1 MLSMTPRTSM
11 KLLAPLRD
19 RQAGPLLASFWA
31 AELADGIISVLV
43 PVAVYAVTQDVSAV
57 ALVFLGRMLL
67 GIVMAHL
74 GGWLADRYQRK
85 YLLVANYLVRMLC
98 ATAILVWHEQVLFLA
113 VLGIVLGALGAFD
126 NPAAEAGV
134 RSIFRHDL
142 QTVAVMRNVGQTL
155 SQMIGPALGGLLF
168 GTVGVAGALWASIG
182 LMVIAVLVIIPV
194 APLPKGSPREKN
206 PPGQKTSKP
215 EKPRL
220 IGAVFMATFLSSF
233 LVGVVVAVGV
243 PHLEQDSSAPA
254 GAYGYALAIYS
265 FGAVIG
271 GWVAGLIR
279 WRDRHLPRV
288 LLISAGA
295 YGLIAAAGMLGP
307 WWTILISWFA
317 WGICFGPEGILTD
330 RYVVAR
336 TPDRDLGRL
345 YARWSNIGRLG
356 AAAAYVSMLVWGTA
370 NPTILALV
378 LSLGAVVIA
387 PLLIA
392 IPLLRQRQHQ

>member
-1 MLSMTPRTSM
+1 MTPRTSM

-142 QTVAVMRNVGQTL
+142 QAVAVMRNVGQTL

>member
-74 GGWLADRYQRK
+74 GGWLADRFQRK
-85 YLLVANYLVRMLC
+85 YLLVVNYLVRILC

-113 VLGIVLGALGAFD
+113 VLGIVLGAVGAFD

-142 QTVAVMRNVGQTL
+142 QAVAVMRNVGQTL

-288 LLISAGA
+288 LLISAG
-295 YGLIAAAGMLGP
+295 
-307 WWTILISWFA
+307 
-317 WGICFGPEGILTD
+317 
-330 RYVVAR
+330 
-336 TPDRDLGRL
+336 
-345 YARWSNIGRLG
+345 
-356 AAAAYVSMLVWGTA
+356 
-370 NPTILALV
+370 PT
-378 LSLGAVVIA
+378 G
-387 PLLIA
+387 
-392 IPLLRQRQHQ
+392 

>member
-142 QTVAVMRNVGQTL
+142 QAVAVMRNVGQTL

>member
-194 APLPKGSPREKN
+194 APLRKGSPREKN

-288 LLISAGA
+288 LLISAG
-295 YGLIAAAGMLGP
+295 
-307 WWTILISWFA
+307 
-317 WGICFGPEGILTD
+317 
-330 RYVVAR
+330 
-336 TPDRDLGRL
+336 
-345 YARWSNIGRLG
+345 
-356 AAAAYVSMLVWGTA
+356 
-370 NPTILALV
+370 PT
-378 LSLGAVVIA
+378 G
-387 PLLIA
+387 
-392 IPLLRQRQHQ
+392 